1 MLLAGG
7 VSHGRL
13 PAVSTRQPGQRP
25 EDPIAEPET
34 GALKSDLGHAPY
46 IAKAI
51 MLRLGLVLEE
61 FHFDRNAA
69 RRWMGHLRRKQPIIR
84 PGRRSEH
91 LSHFALFPFVAS
103 NQANGGRLAGFDLFE
118 FPFRK
123 VHDDK
128 SVRAIRKI
136 EDGLPFGHCR
146 TRTGRD

>member
-1 MLLAGG
+1 MAPTTNRSGHRSSKYEVSSTLMLLAGG

-25 EDPIAEPET
+25 EDPIAEPEA

-69 RRWMGHLRRKQPIIR
+69 RRWMGHFRRNKPIIR
-84 PGRRSEH
+84 
-91 LSHFALFPFVAS
+91 
-103 NQANGGRLAGFDLFE
+103 
-118 FPFRK
+118 
-123 VHDDK
+123 
-128 SVRAIRKI
+128 
-136 EDGLPFGHCR
+136 
-146 TRTGRD
+146 